1 MKDEFSITREDARE
15 VNGLI
20 WEYLRDGGTG
30 FDHKM
35 LERVA
40 EALMWADRIRIVAN
54 EEELDN
60 EY

>member
-30 FDHKM
+30 FDYRM

-40 EALMWADRIRIVAN
+40 EALMCGDRIRIVAN